1 MAAAVQSVLLVG
13 TAAWLFY
20 NTWLAVT
27 ALLPVGIWYWH
38 EWREECC
45 KRKEQL
51 FREQFQ
57 NGIQILSSLLKA
69 GYSVENAIRETEKDL
84 RPLYREGSR
93 IRTEFERMVRE
104 LDMNLT
110 AEQVLTSFS
119 KRVNQEDV
127 NNFVT
132 VFAAAKRTGGDSIS
146 IVKETVRIIGGKIET
161 EREIQTVL
169 AAKRLEFHVMC
180 VIPLGMIGYM
190 RMAFPEFLNVLYGNI
205 PGVLLMTG
213 CMVVYLFAYRLGNRI
228 IKIEV

>member
-1 MAAAVQSVLLVG
+1 MQSVLLVG
-13 TAAWLFY
+13 IAAWLFY
-20 NTWLAVT
+20 NTWLAVVL
-27 ALLPVGIWYWH
+27 LLPVGIWHWH

-146 IVKETVRIIGGKIET
+146 ILKETVRIIGGKIET

-190 RMAFPEFLNVLYGNI
+190 RMAFPEFLNVLYGNV

>member
-20 NTWLAVT
+20 NTWLAVA
-27 ALLPVGIWYWH
+27 ALLPVGIWYWY

-146 IVKETVRIIGGKIET
+146 ILKETVRIIGGKIET

>member
-1 MAAAVQSVLLVG
+1 MQSVLLVG

-20 NTWLAVT
+20 NTWLAVVL
-27 ALLPVGIWYWH
+27 LLPVGIWYWH

-146 IVKETVRIIGGKIET
+146 ILKETVRIIGGKIET

-213 CMVVYLFAYRLGNRI
+213 CMIVYLFAYRLGNRI